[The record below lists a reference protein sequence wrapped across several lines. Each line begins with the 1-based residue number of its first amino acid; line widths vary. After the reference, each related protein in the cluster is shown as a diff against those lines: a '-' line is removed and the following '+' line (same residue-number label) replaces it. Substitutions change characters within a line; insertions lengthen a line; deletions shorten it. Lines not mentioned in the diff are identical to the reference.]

1 VARGAGLAR
10 MTALRLIEASVRR
23 DGRAVLDKIDFE
35 LSPGEMVGVVGANGA
50 GKTTLIRAALGLARL
65 SSGEASLFG
74 DNVARLS
81 DPERARRA
89 AYLPQERHIGWNM
102 SAWRIASLGAADR
115 TPAAARD
122 AAHAALS
129 RVGLKRL
136 SDRGVL
142 EMSGG
147 ERARVLLTRLL
158 AAEAPLLVADE
169 PIAGLDPD
177 AQLMALD
184 LLAEEAAN
192 GRAVLLTLHDLSLAS
207 RYCARLLVLS
217 EGRVLA
223 DRPPDEAL
231 AEPILRE
238 AFGLDGRLERT
249 EGGMVLA
256 ARRAKTSV
264 GDTP

>member
-1 VARGAGLAR
+1 
-10 MTALRLIEASVRR
+10 MTALSLVQASVRR
-23 DGRAVLDKIDFE
+23 DGRPVLDGVD
-35 LSPGEMVGVVGANGA
+35 LSLAAGEIVGVVGANGA

-65 SSGEASLFG
+65 SAGEARLFG
-74 DNVARLS
+74 DDVARLS

-89 AYLPQERHIGWNM
+89 GYMPQDRHVGWNM

-122 AAHAALS
+122 AAHAALA
-129 RVGLKRL
+129 RVGLGHL
-136 SDRGVL
+136 SERGVL

-147 ERARVLLTRLL
+147 ERARVLFARLL
-158 AAEAPLLVADE
+158 ATEAPLLVADE

-184 LLAEEAAN
+184 LLGEEAAR

-207 RYCARLLVLS
+207 RFCRRLLVLG

-223 DRPPDEAL
+223 DGSPGEAL
-231 AEPILRE
+231 APPILRQ
-238 AFGLDGRLERT
+238 AFGLEGRLEQT
-249 EGGMVLA
+249 SAGAVLV
-256 ARRAKTSV
+256 ARRQVETGEAAL
-264 GDTP
+264 